1 MLFFYRMPS
10 LTRLTVA
17 LNWTVREK
25 RKRRRLVKRTK
36 PKSLPLPRMRR
47 RRKKINVTV
56 IFVCTEF
63 HPASTF
69 PLIHEFILTEDVLSH

>member
-1 MLFFYRMPS
+1 MLFFFRMPS

-36 PKSLPLPRMRR
+36 PKSLSLPRMRR

-56 IFVCTEF
+56 SSLFAQSFTQHQLF
-63 HPASTF
+63 H
-69 PLIHEFILTEDVLSH
+69 

>member
-36 PKSLPLPRMRR
+36 PKSPPLPRMRR
-47 RRKKINVTV
+47 RRRKINVTV
-56 IFVCTEF
+56 SSLFAHSFTQHQLF
-63 HPASTF
+63 H
-69 PLIHEFILTEDVLSH
+69 